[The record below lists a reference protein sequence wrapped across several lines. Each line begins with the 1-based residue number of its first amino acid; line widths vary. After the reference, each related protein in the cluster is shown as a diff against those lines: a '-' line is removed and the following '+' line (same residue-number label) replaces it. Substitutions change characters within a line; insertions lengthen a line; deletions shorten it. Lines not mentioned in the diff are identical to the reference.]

1 MCGTQ
6 INMRKRKHDSWQRYT
21 FVSVSIRSQRSSS
34 IFIMHILC
42 LCSLWSLIFLTP
54 KFKFILMDN
63 LEVQS
68 KNRFALESNF
78 VCSLYRVIQVLAPI
92 ITYILDFKFF
102 DHPVYYMSL
111 Y

>member
-6 INMRKRKHDSWQRYT
+6 INMRKHDSWQRYT
-21 FVSVSIRSQRSSS
+21 FVSVIIRSQRSSS

-54 KFKFILMDN
+54 KFKIILMDN

-68 KNRFALESNF
+68 KNRFALEFEILF
-78 VCSLYRVIQVLAPI
+78 VVCTESY
-92 ITYILDFKFF
+92 KFWHRLLRTF
-102 DHPVYYMSL
+102 
-111 Y
+111 